1 MFIFGQVLQLA
12 RVTGSVIDIEPTFK
26 SDGERCSLEKQSIWF
41 AVEKGKKQTQE
52 PRRENRFVSPI
63 FGRLFST

>member
-41 AVEKGKKQTQE
+41 AVEKGKAN
-52 PRRENRFVSPI
+52 PRAKEREQIRFPI